1 MSYNEPMELT
11 KKEVALVIALRKIS
25 YGIVE
30 VHKVNGEPVRL
41 VSKESISLTDQDGEV
56 ILSKEK

>member
-1 MSYNEPMELT
+1 MELT

>member
-1 MSYNEPMELT
+1 MSYNEAMELT
-11 KKEVALVIALRKIS
+11 KKEVALVIALRKIN
-25 YGIVE
+25 YGVVE

-41 VSKESISLTDQDGEV
+41 VSKESISLTEQDGEV

>member
-11 KKEVALVIALRKIS
+11 KKEVALVIALRKIN
-25 YGIVE
+25 YGVVE

-41 VSKESISLTDQDGEV
+41 VSKESISLTEQDGEV